1 MLNALADDKLVR
13 ELVAR
18 MTVAEKTA
26 QLCCTYVPS
35 VMTNGVFD
43 PEAAR
48 RKIPNG
54 IGHLVSTADP
64 KAAEA
69 VADFQAWLRHNT
81 RLGIP
86 AIIHGESITGTPLLS
101 ATTLPQQIGMSCTW
115 NPGLLESNTVVTRRQ
130 MRRVGMNQA
139 LSPMVETG
147 NEARWGR
154 NEESFGED
162 PYLAGTMA
170 VAFIKGLQ
178 GDDLRQG
185 VAATAKHFAGF
196 AQMKVVN
203 GKCTYE
209 MSVQG
214 ETNLVRFREDILTPF
229 EMAVKLGQVAS
240 IMPGY
245 SSVDGVPC
253 HGSTLL
259 LRDILRG
266 EWGFQGDVI
275 SDYHAIKYTQPHWAT
290 NQLDALRKCL
300 EAGVDVDLPDAV
312 VYQMIPEAL
321 ASGVISQQLLDEAVI
336 HLLKAKARLGLLDA
350 DTRFADLDDRPEF
363 DSPADRQRAYIS
375 ACQSLVLL
383 KNDGV
388 LPVSVKVHSIALIGP
403 NADSAY
409 SLLGDY
415 TMQSQSEFWSRVAVN
430 PDKPKLVTL
439 LSGVTNRAGKLN
451 IAYERGCDWA
461 EGLTLVPG
469 GKEVFGDEG
478 VLKASKHPMLPQPQ
492 PDWNRALD
500 LARKCDLI
508 IAAMGENRYLCGESC
523 DRYTNIRLPGRQEEL
538 IRALAATGKPVVLV
552 LFGGRPNALGDIEPL
567 CRAIVQAWY
576 PGEEGGNAVADA
588 LLGNINFSGKL
599 TLTMPRT
606 TAQCPISHRL
616 GYDANNPPLY
626 PFGHGLSYTTFKYDG
641 LTVPPTVATGAKEF
655 SAEFSLANSG
665 TREGAEVAQL
675 YVTFPDEAQC
685 RPPLE
690 LKGFARV
697 SLKPHETSHV
707 TIRIPMQMLAA
718 FNPEKRVWE
727 ICPGRYQIKVGA
739 SSSDIRLKTEILM
752 TGDSVTMP
760 QRTEFM
766 SQTSVVSA
774 IDLPNTPASAAA
786 KNFK

>member
-1 MLNALADDKLVR
+1 
-13 ELVAR
+13 
-18 MTVAEKTA
+18 
-26 QLCCTYVPS
+26 
-35 VMTNGVFD
+35 MTNDVFN

-48 RKIPNG
+48 KRLPNG
-54 IGHLVSTADP
+54 IGHLVSSADP
-64 KAAEA
+64 QAAA
-69 VADFQAWLRHNT
+69 VVADLQAWLRHNT

-86 AIIHGESITGTPLLS
+86 AIVHGESITGTPVLG

-130 MRRVGMNQA
+130 MRRMGMNQA

-147 NEARWGR
+147 NDARWGR

-170 VAFIKGLQ
+170 VAFIKSLQ
-178 GDDLRQG
+178 GEDLRQG
-185 VAATAKHFAGF
+185 VAATAKHFAGY
-196 AQMKVVN
+196 AQMQVVG
-203 GKCTYE
+203 GKWTGG
-209 MSVQG
+209 MSVEG
-214 ETNLVRFREDILTPF
+214 ETNQVRFREDILTPF
-229 EMAVKLGQVAS
+229 EMAVKLGHVAS

-253 HGSTLL
+253 HGSTML

-275 SDYHAIKYTQPHWAT
+275 SDYHAIKYTQPKWAA
-290 NQLDALRKCL
+290 NKLDALRKCL

-321 ASGVISQQLLDEAVI
+321 ASGAISQQLLDQAVT
-336 HLLKAKARLGLLDA
+336 HLLQAKARLGLLDT
-350 DTRFADLDDRPEF
+350 DTQFADLDDKSEL
-363 DSPADRQRAYIS
+363 DSSSDRHRAYVS

-388 LPVSVKVHSIALIGP
+388 LPVGGKVHSIALIGP

-415 TMQSQSEFWSRVAVN
+415 TMQNQSEFWSRVAVN
-430 PDKPKLVTL
+430 PNNPKLVTL
-439 LSGVTNRAGKLN
+439 LAGLSNRAGKLN

-461 EGLTLVPG
+461 EGLTMVPG
-469 GKEVFGDEG
+469 GKEVFVDEG
-478 VLKASKHPMLPQPQ
+478 VLKASKHPMVPQPN
-492 PDWNRALD
+492 PDWNRALE
-500 LARKCDLI
+500 LAKTSDLI

-523 DRYTNIRLPGRQEEL
+523 DRYKDIRLPGRQEEF

-576 PGEEGGNAVADA
+576 PGEEGGNALADA
-588 LLGNINFSGKL
+588 LLGKINFSGKL

-606 TAQCPISHRL
+606 TAQCPTSYRL
-616 GYDANNPPLY
+616 GYAAANPPLY
-626 PFGHGLSYTTFKYDG
+626 SFGHGLSYTSFNYDG
-641 LTVPPTVATGAKEF
+641 LNVSPSVTTGSRELVAD
-655 SAEFSLANSG
+655 FSLANNG
-665 TREGAEVAQL
+665 LREGTEVAQL
-675 YVTFPDEAQC
+675 YVSMPDGVGY

-697 SLKPHETSHV
+697 SLRPREASHV
-707 TIRIPMQMLAA
+707 TIRVPVQMLAA
-718 FNPEKRVWE
+718 FNPETKVWE
-727 ICPGRYQIKVGA
+727 IRPGRYQIKVGSA
-739 SSSDIRLKTEILM
+739 STEIRLTAEFQLGGKT
-752 TGDSVTMP
+752 VTLP

-766 SQTSVVSA
+766 SQTSLS
-774 IDLPNTPASAAA
+774 LNE
-786 KNFK
+786 